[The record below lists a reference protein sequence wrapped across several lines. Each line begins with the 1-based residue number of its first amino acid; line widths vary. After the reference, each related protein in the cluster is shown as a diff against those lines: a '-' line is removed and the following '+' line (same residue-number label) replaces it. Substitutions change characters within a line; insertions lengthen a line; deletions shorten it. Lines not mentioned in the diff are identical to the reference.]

1 MQGILNWTLNDKTR
15 PLMSVNS
22 YNKISSNRLGNVF
35 SLKVCFKM
43 VYFHDI
49 DLFGMLKSVC
59 HVIFVFYVLKSM
71 VS

>member
-1 MQGILNWTLNDKTR
+1 
-15 PLMSVNS
+15 MSVNS